1 MIEVEEKIESR
12 CGIECSLCEFKDTMN
27 CKGCTNIDK
36 PFHGKCAGKK
46 CAEEKNLKCC
56 GECKE
61 FPCDLLNSYAYDP
74 AHGDNG
80 ARIEKCKNWC
90 KINKD

>member
-36 PFHGKCAGKK
+36 PFHGKCAVKK
-46 CAEEKNLKCC
+46 CA
-56 GECKE
+56 
-61 FPCDLLNSYAYDP
+61 
-74 AHGDNG
+74 
-80 ARIEKCKNWC
+80 
-90 KINKD
+90 

>member
-36 PFHGKCAGKK
+36 PFHGECAVKK
-46 CAEEKNLKCC
+46 CAEEKNLK
-56 GECKE
+56 ELSLK
-61 FPCDLLNSYAYDP
+61 LN
-74 AHGDNG
+74 
-80 ARIEKCKNWC
+80 
-90 KINKD
+90 